1 MVTAFQLVP
10 DPMTR
15 YKQLLFYATRLKA
28 LPEALHTAENKVQG
42 CVSQVWVVSE
52 LRAGAVYFQAD
63 SDSQLTKARRMR
75 SERVAPAPD
84 ARLKGARGAASGRP
98 QWLRARGGPARLAGF
113 HRAAGAE
120 AEPHAVAQ
128 QRASALSSLSL
139 FR

>member
-1 MVTAFQLVP
+1 LALHNAALLTSSRPQAAVGSPEASALPAPLRKIVTAFQLVP

-63 SDSQLTKARRMR
+63 SDSQLTKVRQLRP
-75 SERVAPAPD
+75 ERVAPAPD
-84 ARLKGARGAASGRP
+84 ARLKGPRGAACGRP
-98 QWLRARGGPARLAGF
+98 QWL
-113 HRAAGAE
+113 
-120 AEPHAVAQ
+120 HA
-128 QRASALSSLSL
+128 
-139 FR
+139 